1 MIIII
6 VTHCLDLHFASVE
19 PLPSF
24 PQEKGLQGAFYRDI
38 HILPFILIITID
50 QHHKIKFSNIF
61 YKMYTE
67 YLNGKNIQE
76 SVNTS
81 PSPLKRTQSIVSS
94 THEIVMTPT
103 STCGGVLYIF
113 LSFAATIGFI
123 ILGIYITARSFLC
136 YVSFVL
142 AFVCFMFAIEAFSGF
157 TSNEPN
163 EAKVLTF
170 YGKYRGTIKQTGMFW
185 IFPFYTT
192 KKISLRSNN
201 LNGEVI
207 KINDK
212 NGNPI
217 KAGCVVVWRVHDTAK
232 AIFNVQDYFSFVSV
246 QAESALRNIGC
257 KYPYDKQNE
266 DDICLKSGH
275 DIVNND
281 LKNELIFRLEYAG
294 IDVEESRIT
303 ELSYSTEIANA
314 MLKRQAADAV
324 VAARQTIVNGAMSI
338 VEDAVKALKE
348 NNICEFT
355 QKDKEEFVKNMLVV
369 LSGEAQVTPIVKLN

>member
-1 MIIII
+1 M
-6 VTHCLDLHFASVE
+6 
-19 PLPSF
+19 
-24 PQEKGLQGAFYRDI
+24 
-38 HILPFILIITID
+38 
-50 QHHKIKFSNIF
+50 
-61 YKMYTE
+61 
-67 YLNGKNIQE
+67 
-76 SVNTS
+76 
-81 PSPLKRTQSIVSS
+81 
-94 THEIVMTPT
+94 
-103 STCGGVLYIF
+103 
-113 LSFAATIGFI
+113 
-123 ILGIYITARSFLC
+123 
-136 YVSFVL
+136 
-142 AFVCFMFAIEAFSGF
+142 
-157 TSNEPN
+157 
-163 EAKVLTF
+163 
-170 YGKYRGTIKQTGMFW
+170 
-185 IFPFYTT
+185 
-192 KKISLRSNN
+192 
-201 LNGEVI
+201 NGEVI

-324 VAARQTIVNGAMSI
+324 VAARQTIVNGAMSV